1 MGSLRWLAPIGVSPV
16 RTLQRL
22 LAATL
27 LGVVVSQ
34 AVAAQVSTAA
44 TAEDS
49 VQALRALDLV
59 EADISVQGVFKRG
72 DHLVAAGD
80 TVRGPLVTFGGSA
93 DVQGTVLGNVT
104 AVFGDVTVRDGASI
118 RGSATAWRG
127 RVIVE
132 GGRVAGALK
141 AMPRTANR
149 AATPALSTGEAL
161 KLSAGWT
168 AMLLIVGLVVLVVAS
183 RNLDSTAQM
192 LEQGVGRAFFAGVA
206 GQLGFLPLLLII
218 VTALAVTLIGILLI
232 PFALAAAPVAFAGLV
247 TLGWL
252 ATALMIGRAVLRTS
266 PGQDRAAMIRA
277 LVPGVLLLMLP
288 WIIAAGLQEAGTVA
302 VVARAFATGVTW
314 VAATL
319 GLGAAML
326 SRAGTASARDART
339 ETPAATGGWQTP
351 TPISG
356 VAAARRPVPAR
367 PAAPTP

>member
-1 MGSLRWLAPIGVSPV
+1 M
-16 RTLQRL
+16 RTLKQL

-27 LGVVVSQ
+27 LGVAAVHP
-34 AVAAQVSTAA
+34 VAAQVSTAA

-49 VQALRALDLV
+49 AQALRALDLV
-59 EADISVQGVFKRG
+59 EGDVSVQGVFKRG
-72 DHLVAAGD
+72 DHVVAAGD

-104 AVFGDVTVRDGASI
+104 AVFGDVTVRDGANV

-132 GGRVAGALK
+132 GGRVAGALR
-141 AMPRTANR
+141 AMPRAAAR
-149 AATPALSTGEAL
+149 AATPPLSTGEAL
-161 KLSAGWT
+161 KLGAGWT
-168 AMLLIVGLVVLVVAS
+168 AMLLIVGLVALVVAS
-183 RNLDSTAQM
+183 RNLDATAKM
-192 LEQGVGRAFFAGVA
+192 LEQGIGRAFFVGVA
-206 GQLGFLPLLLII
+206 GQLGFLPLLLLT
-218 VTALAVTLIGILLI
+218 VAALAVTLIGILLI

-252 ATALMIGRAVLRTS
+252 ATALMLGRVLTKTG

-288 WIIAAGLQEAGTVA
+288 WIVAAALQETGA
-302 VVARAFATGVTW
+302 VVIVARAVALGITW

-319 GLGAAML
+319 GLGAAVL
-326 SRAGTASARDART
+326 SRAGTASARPTRSAP
-339 ETPAATGGWQTP
+339 PAAATGWQTP
-351 TPISG
+351 TPIGG

-367 PAAPTP
+367 PESPTR

>member
-1 MGSLRWLAPIGVSPV
+1 V
-16 RTLQRL
+16 RTFQQL

-27 LGVVVSQ
+27 LGVAVAQ
-34 AVAAQVSTAA
+34 PVAAQVSTAA
-44 TAEDS
+44 AEDS

-59 EADISVQGVFKRG
+59 EGDISVQGVFKRG

-93 DVQGTVLGNVT
+93 DIRGTVLGNVT
-104 AVFGDVTVRDGASI
+104 AVFGDVTVRDGANI

-132 GGRVAGALK
+132 GGRVAGALR
-141 AMPRTANR
+141 ATPVAAAR
-149 AATPALSTGEAL
+149 AATPPLSTGEAL

-168 AMLLIVGLVVLVVAS
+168 AMLLIVGLVALVVAS
-183 RNLDSTAQM
+183 RNLDATAQM
-192 LEQGVGRAFFAGVA
+192 LEQGVGRAFVVGVA
-206 GQLGFLPLLLII
+206 GQLGFLPLLLLT
-218 VTALAVTLIGILLI
+218 VAALAVTLIGILLI

-252 ATALMIGRAVLRTS
+252 ATALMIGRAVLRAR

-288 WIIAAGLQEAGTVA
+288 WIVAAALQEAGTAV
-302 VVARAFATGVTW
+302 VVARAVATGVTW
-314 VAATL
+314 AAATL
-319 GLGAAML
+319 GLGAAVL
-326 SRAGTASARDART
+326 SRAGTASARPVRT
-339 ETPAATGGWQTP
+339 ETPAAAASWQTP
-351 TPISG
+351 TPIAG

-367 PAAPTP
+367 PEAPTR